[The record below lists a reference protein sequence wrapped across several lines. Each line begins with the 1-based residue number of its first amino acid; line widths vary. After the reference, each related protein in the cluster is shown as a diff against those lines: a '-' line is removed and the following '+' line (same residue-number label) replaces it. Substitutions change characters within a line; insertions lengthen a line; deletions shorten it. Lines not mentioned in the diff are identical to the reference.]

1 MLVEP
6 QVADRREQSGER
18 QPSVAVSAPQEVP
31 GTLPAALVPVPGLQ
45 DGLEP
50 LRRRPVEAD
59 EHPTDGAVEVGRA
72 ADPDRVVGAL
82 RRSVGPG
89 AGRNA
94 EPQMTTERPAGPS
107 PAVVIRRMARS
118 AVKDN
123 IKVTIPDM
131 TVVNGWWIKPG
142 TTGTVVDS
150 SGDGDITVKLT
161 SGEYAGETIKIGA
174 RYFQEIGA
182 QQGKVEQQ
190 GTPEEAPKTEQP
202 GKSEEAQEPVLSL
215 TAQLEGTFAKGGKP
229 TIEQLQKIIET
240 ALPSERKQAADD
252 RDFLDR
258 AKAALDENT
267 YLGLLPALG
276 VYLTPSTPTLSEGG
290 PAHTSAADA
299 DKAIQETLQKYVA
312 EAVKAGRKVEGEV
325 SVVGEEDFQLAFD
338 RQWVKAAGLNFGTKK
353 ASEVCNAFVDV
364 NLPKRHIWVN
374 RNLGNTGTVIH
385 EGMHKYAN
393 DILRDE
399 HIALCNK
406 LGVPHGGIS
415 PLDEGI
421 TEYFTRIVT
430 KQLKMAARS
439 NYANEFLVADA
450 LAGKIGERALA
461 SAYYDGQLD
470 ALHKPFGAAWDRFA
484 EKLARK
490 DWKWLLKSSNWV

>member
-1 MLVEP
+1 MLIEP
-6 QVADRREQSGER
+6 QQIAERRVQSREL
-18 QPSVAVSAPQEVP
+18 QPRVAVSAQQEVP
-31 GTLPAALVPVPGLQ
+31 GTPVLVPVPGLL

-50 LRRRPVEAD
+50 LRRHPVEAD
-59 EHPTDGAVEVGRA
+59 EHPTGGADGARRA
-72 ADPDRVVGAL
+72 AAADRVVGAL
-82 RRSVGPG
+82 RRTVRLG

-94 EPQMTTERPAGPS
+94 GRDTTTERPTGPS
-107 PAVVIRRMARS
+107 AAVVIRRMARA
-118 AVKDN
+118 AVRDN
-123 IKVTIPDM
+123 ITIKISDM
-131 TVVNGWWIKPG
+131 TIVNGWWIEPG

-150 SGDGDITVKLT
+150 SGDGDVTVKLT
-161 SGEYAGETIKIGA
+161 TGKYAGETIKIAA

-182 QQGKVEQQ
+182 QLGKVEQRV
-190 GTPEEAPKTEQP
+190 TPHEAPKTEQP
-202 GKSEEAQEPVLSL
+202 GKPEKPEKPVLSL
-215 TAQLEGTFAKGGKP
+215 AAQLEETFAKGGKP
-229 TIEQLQKIIET
+229 TIEELQRIIEK
-240 ALPSERKQAADD
+240 APPPERKQAADD
-252 RDFLDR
+252 RGFLDR
-258 AKAALDENT
+258 AKGALDENA

-276 VYLTPSTPTLSEGG
+276 VYLRPSTPALSEGG

-312 EAVKAGRKVEGEV
+312 DAVKAGRKVEGEV
-325 SVVGEEDFQLAFD
+325 SVVGEEDFQMAFD
-338 RQWVKAAGLNFGTKK
+338 RQWVRAAGLNFGTKK

-439 NYANEFLVADA
+439 NYASEFLVADA
-450 LAGKIGERALA
+450 LARKIGEQPMA
-461 SAYYDGQLD
+461 SAYYDGHLD
-470 ALHKPFGAAWDRFA
+470 ALHKPFGAAWDTFA

-490 DWKWLLKSSNWV
+490 DWKWLLTLSNWV

>member
-1 MLVEP
+1 MSAWIEVRDMLIEP
-6 QVADRREQSGER
+6 QQTAERRSQSGGH
-18 QPSVAVSAPQEVP
+18 QPGVAVVAQQEMP
-31 GTLPAALVPVPGLQ
+31 GTPMLVPVAGLR

-50 LRRRPVEAD
+50 LRRHPAEVD
-59 EHPTDGAVEVGRA
+59 EHPAGGADEAGRA
-72 ADPDRVVGAL
+72 ADADQVVGAL
-82 RRSVGPG
+82 RRSVRPG

-94 EPQMTTERPAGPS
+94 EPTMTTVRPTGPS
-107 PAVVIRRMARS
+107 PAVVIRRMARA

-123 IKVTIPDM
+123 ITVKISDM
-131 TVVNGWWIKPG
+131 TVVNGWWIEPG

-150 SGDGDITVKLT
+150 SGDGDVTVKLAT
-161 SGEYAGETIKIGA
+161 GKYAGETIKIGA
-174 RYFQEIGA
+174 RYFEQIGA
-182 QQGKVEQQ
+182 PQAEVEPPVI
-190 GTPEEAPKTEQP
+190 PEKPEK
-202 GKSEEAQEPVLSL
+202 PVLSL
-215 TAQLEGTFAKGGKP
+215 AAQLEETFAKGGKP
-229 TIEQLQKIIET
+229 TIEELQRIIEKAT
-240 ALPSERKQAADD
+240 PPERKQAADD

-258 AKAALDENT
+258 AKAALDENV

-276 VYLTPSTPTLSEGG
+276 VYLTPSTPKLSEGG
-290 PAHTSAADA
+290 AAHTSAADA

-312 EAVKAGRKVEGEV
+312 DAVKAGRKVEGEV
-325 SVVGEEDFQLAFD
+325 SVVGEEDFQMAFD
-338 RQWVKAAGLNFGTKK
+338 RQWVRAAGLNFGKKK

-430 KQLKMAARS
+430 KQLKMAART
-439 NYANEFLVADA
+439 NYANEFLVAEA
-450 LAGKIGERALA
+450 LAGKIGEQAMA

-470 ALHKPFGAAWDRFA
+470 ALHKPFGAAWDAFA
-484 EKLARK
+484 ERLARK